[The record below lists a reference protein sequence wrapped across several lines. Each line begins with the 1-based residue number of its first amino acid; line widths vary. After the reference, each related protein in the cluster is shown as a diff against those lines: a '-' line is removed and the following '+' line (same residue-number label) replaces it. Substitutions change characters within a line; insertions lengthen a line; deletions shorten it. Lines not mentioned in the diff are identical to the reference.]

1 MPNDAWQVPDI
12 EGMLKERQDQI
23 DSGDK
28 FPLSYHQMPAGRDG
42 YTPGMHHPDELQL
55 GEDQYI
61 IDPDY
66 AEIMG
71 AQWEDLI
78 KYKK

>member
-1 MPNDAWQVPDI
+1 MPNDKWQTPDI
-12 EGMLKERQDQI
+12 AGLLDERESQGQTVGGASVSHQGFSFVGGHSARGM
-23 DSGDK
+23 
-28 FPLSYHQMPAGRDG
+28 
-42 YTPGMHHPDELQL
+42 DEIEL

-66 AEIMG
+66 MEMMG
-71 AQWEDLI
+71 LQWEDLI